1 MVICIINK
9 ISRESKQTL
18 CLCFFLLIKI
28 FRDVLFM
35 LGMLHMVSEPK
46 FEHLALRALHMCSE
60 SMRFFMNFWYIMMT
74 NY

>member
-35 LGMLHMVSEPK
+35 LGMLHYPCMHGEKTSVIG
-46 FEHLALRALHMCSE
+46 ALDSQLTIDFKIELTSALG
-60 SMRFFMNFWYIMMT
+60 RIN
-74 NY
+74 